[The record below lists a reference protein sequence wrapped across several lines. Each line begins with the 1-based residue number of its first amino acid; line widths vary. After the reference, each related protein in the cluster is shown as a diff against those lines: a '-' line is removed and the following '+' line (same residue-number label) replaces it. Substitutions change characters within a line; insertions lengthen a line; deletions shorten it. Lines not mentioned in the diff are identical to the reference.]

1 MTNHKTNLKSNVGQ
15 RNLSSAAPSND
26 GTSVNSALAPLIA
39 GFFHSSTEITELLK
53 KQFQIFNQKLSKI
66 EKTLN
71 KFFECDLM
79 KSIKEAIFQMKSKMY
94 DLEKDDHP
102 DPTEI
107 GTMQKKLCQTI
118 DDEKEALLKSQNN
131 DSENQAKIQKLEVAQ
146 NILTTNGLDDQVN
159 SFQRDGLKHGANNQM
174 EELEQKLGKML
185 FERVR
190 EMQQSIIEMSK
201 NLASEGHVQL
211 DISKWQIQSLIRDVK
226 ANFHKMTS
234 GFEMGCDLQRS
245 IAKLDEAMT
254 LLVDVYGRI
263 ESYAEKSDFAELI
276 ANIAK
281 SEKNSKFSLMNFIGL
296 DNSDHSIDNEQM
308 NTAIHQLCA
317 MIKTNLLLEQYE
329 IASNAFKQ
337 HKFPFANIYM
347 DMLNLPDNLRFA
359 DIDGLK
365 HEAIKKIEKMQ
376 EGIQNS
382 NILIEKYDKDVV
394 LTNDLIFYTWK
405 SAEFHDDFGKLL
417 SGEQITL
424 NAEIAKGLNQN
435 AVKFKELE
443 IHLNVIN
450 QKAQSELNSKLED
463 FHVVMTMVG
472 GNSYYRCGKRVY
484 RMSVDENIVIEYS
497 IKKNQNSEP
506 TGKNE
511 VYTKIRNG
519 DFFLSPYTMWSIQLV
534 NPKGEPEKFGELDKF
549 KNQIIDLQLRGNGQ
563 YVKNSTDF
571 INDFPPDVLDKHYD
585 FDGVVCYTNDKK
597 LINTL

>member
-1 MTNHKTNLKSNVGQ
+1 MTNHKTNLKSNLGQ
-15 RNLSSAAPSND
+15 RNLSSAAPLND
-26 GTSVNSALAPLIA
+26 GPSVNSSLKPLIA
-39 GFFHSSTEITELLK
+39 GFFQSSTEITELLK

-71 KFFECDLM
+71 QFFECNLM
-79 KSIKEAIFQMKSKMY
+79 KTIKEAIFQMKSKMS
-94 DLEKDDHP
+94 DLEKDDQP
-102 DPTEI
+102 NPTEI
-107 GTMQKKLCQTI
+107 GTMQKKLCKTI
-118 DDEKEALLKSQNN
+118 DDEKKALLKSQNN
-131 DSENQAKIQKLEVAQ
+131 DSEKEAKIQKLELAQ
-146 NILTTNGLDDQVN
+146 NILATNGFSDQVN
-159 SFQRDGLKHGANNQM
+159 CAIQRDKLEHSANDQT

-263 ESYAEKSDFAELI
+263 ESYAEQSEFAELM
-276 ANIAK
+276 ANIAE
-281 SEKNSKFSLMNFIGL
+281 SEKNLMNFVDL
-296 DNSDHSIDNEQM
+296 DDSVDSIDHEQM
-308 NTAIHQLCA
+308 NTAILHLNG

-347 DMLNLPDNLRFA
+347 DMLNLPDNLRFD

-365 HEAIKKIEKMQ
+365 SEAINKIKKMH

-382 NILIEKYDKDVV
+382 DILIEKYDKDVV
-394 LTNDLIFYTWK
+394 IKNDLIFYTWK
-405 SAEFHDDFGKLL
+405 SAEFHHDFVKLL
-417 SGEQITL
+417 RGEQITL

-443 IHLNVIN
+443 IHFNMIN
-450 QKAQSELNSKLED
+450 QSAQSELNSKLED

-497 IKKNQNSEP
+497 IKKNQHSQP
-506 TGKNE
+506 IAKNN
-511 VYTKIRNG
+511 VYDKIRNG
-519 DFFLSPYTMWSIQLV
+519 DFFLSPYTMWSIQL
-534 NPKGEPEKFGELDKF
+534 KGEPEKIDGLDKF
-549 KNQIIDLQLRGNGQ
+549 KNEIVDLQLRGNGQ
-563 YVKNSTDF
+563 YVENSTDF
-571 INDFPPDVLDKHYD
+571 INDFPSDVLDKHYD

>member
-1 MTNHKTNLKSNVGQ
+1 MKKKT
-15 RNLSSAAPSND
+15 
-26 GTSVNSALAPLIA
+26 
-39 GFFHSSTEITELLK
+39 
-53 KQFQIFNQKLSKI
+53 
-66 EKTLN
+66 
-71 KFFECDLM
+71 
-79 KSIKEAIFQMKSKMY
+79 
-94 DLEKDDHP
+94 
-102 DPTEI
+102 
-107 GTMQKKLCQTI
+107 
-118 DDEKEALLKSQNN
+118 LLKSQNN

-146 NILTTNGLDDQVN
+146 NILATNGLSDQVN
-159 SFQRDGLKHGANNQM
+159 CSIQCEGLKHGANDQM

-190 EMQQSIIEMSK
+190 DMQQSIIEMSQ

-234 GFEMGCDLQRS
+234 GFEMGCDLQRTIS
-245 IAKLDEAMT
+245 KLDEAMT

-281 SEKNSKFSLMNFIGL
+281 SEKNSKFSFMNFMGL
-296 DNSDHSIDNEQM
+296 NDSDDNDDGDGSIDHEQM
-308 NTAIHQLCA
+308 STAMVQLCA

-365 HEAIKKIEKMQ
+365 HEAINKIEKMR

-382 NILIEKYDKDVV
+382 NILIEKYDKVV
-394 LTNDLIFYTWK
+394 LENDLIFYTWK

-511 VYTKIRNG
+511 VYKKIRNG